1 MKNTNKA
8 YMIEGSKYQF
18 SAVIFNAFVN
28 RKKYS
33 ENEKGIKLTKSKITE
48 ELADT
53 LHVSIDA
60 VKNWLYGVNG
70 PVDVEQVKAISE
82 YFDID
87 YLVLLQKVEDENMSD
102 GIKVSV
108 SAEDMLP
115 VGFEKKIGDYIET
128 KRCIRNIYHKMLAYV
143 LETDKCFNKYQN
155 LKDEEIT
162 EQTYEEEAED
172 NERLK
177 DLYNEL
183 DNELDRCYLDLPFR
197 MHNDIR
203 NYMWGVMFDYHD
215 AVAIGKLEGLNY
227 NPTEDE
233 KKKVQETIEE
243 MRNYFNYQFYKD
255 VEDLFGDYM
264 VYED

>member
-18 SAVIFNAFVN
+18 SSLTFNAFVN
-28 RKKYS
+28 RKKYN
-33 ENEKGIKLTKSKITE
+33 ENEKGNKLTKAKITE

-87 YLVLLQKVEDENMSD
+87 YLVLLQKVEDKNMVD

-128 KRCIRNIYHKMLAYV
+128 KRCIRSLYQKMLEYV
-143 LETDKCFNKYQN
+143 LETEKCFEKYQS
-155 LKDEEIT
+155 LEDDKITKDT
-162 EQTYEEEAED
+162 WDEEAED
-172 NERLK
+172 NDRLK
-177 DLYNEL
+177 NLYSKIEDEI
-183 DNELDRCYLDLPFR
+183 DNYYLDLPVG
-197 MHNDIR
+197 MINDIR
-203 NYMWGVMFDYHD
+203 NYLWGVMFDYHD
-215 AVAIGKLEGLNY
+215 AVAIGKLEEPDY
-227 NPTEDE
+227 NPTDEE
-233 KKKVQETIEE
+233 KKKLEETLEE
-243 MRNYFNYQFYKD
+243 MRNYFKYKFY
-255 VEDLFGDYM
+255 EDIEELFGDYM
-264 VYED
+264 VY